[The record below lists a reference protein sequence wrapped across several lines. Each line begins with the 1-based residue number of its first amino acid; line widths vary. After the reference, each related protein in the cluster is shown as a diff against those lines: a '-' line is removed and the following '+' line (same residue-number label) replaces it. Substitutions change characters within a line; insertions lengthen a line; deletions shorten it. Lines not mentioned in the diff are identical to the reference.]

1 MTRSSARE
9 IAVHIIFALGFDRRS
24 AQEVLEA
31 ELTRE
36 RFQELAEELP
46 LYEQFPNEKQEKYI
60 RELVQGVFAHGPE
73 LDDCIGRYSVGWAFA
88 RIPRMAAAI
97 MRTAMYEVLY
107 MPDIPNAAAIN
118 AAVEIAKK
126 YEPTEVVSFVNG
138 ILGTFVRTEVE
149 DTPPKPE
156 KPSAQPEEET
166 KE

>member
-9 IAVHIIFALGFDRRS
+9 IAVHIIFSLGFDHRS
-24 AQEVLEA
+24 AQEILEA

-46 LYEQFPNEKQEKYI
+46 LYVQFPNEKQERYI

-73 LDDCIGRYSVGWAFA
+73 LDDCISRYSVGWAFA
-88 RIPRMAAAI
+88 RIPRMAAAV

-118 AAVEIAKK
+118 EAVEIAKK
-126 YEPTEVVSFVNG
+126 YETPETVKFING
-138 ILGTFVRTEVE
+138 ILGSFSRQELSE
-149 DTPPKPE
+149 
-156 KPSAQPEEET
+156 
-166 KE
+166 

>member
-9 IAVHIIFALGFDRRS
+9 IAVHIIFALGFDNRS

-31 ELTRE
+31 ELNRD

-46 LYEQFPNEKQEKYI
+46 LYEQFPNEKQERYI
-60 RELVQGVFAHGPE
+60 RDLVQGVFAHGPE
-73 LDDCIGRYSVGWAFA
+73 LDDYISRYSVGWAFA

-107 MPDIPNAAAIN
+107 MSDIPNAAAIN
-118 AAVEIAKK
+118 EAVEIAKK
-126 YEPTEVVSFVNG
+126 YEPAEIVSFVNG
-138 ILGTFVRTEVE
+138 ILGTFVRTEFE

-156 KPSAQPEEET
+156 KKREAEG
-166 KE
+166 